1 MICKFDHDGDC
12 CNCGSPHYKDRCR
25 PLLCDCGT
33 SMTNADR
40 IRTLSDE
47 EMAKYLD
54 TLTWKEPAWD
64 RWFNEEFCKKCKPLV
79 GEYEGKTI
87 EFHECET
94 CDGEC
99 PHGDAT
105 LLWLRMPAEVPEYA

>member
-1 MICKFDHDGDC
+1 MACKYKDSCGYEICMMEDC
-12 CNCGSPHYKDRCR
+12 CDYEEGV
-25 PLLCDCGT
+25 
-33 SMTNADR
+33 MTNADR
-40 IRTLSDE
+40 IRAMSDE
-47 EMAKYLD
+47 ELAKYLD

-105 LLWLRMPAEVPEYA
+105 LLWLQQPAEVLEYA